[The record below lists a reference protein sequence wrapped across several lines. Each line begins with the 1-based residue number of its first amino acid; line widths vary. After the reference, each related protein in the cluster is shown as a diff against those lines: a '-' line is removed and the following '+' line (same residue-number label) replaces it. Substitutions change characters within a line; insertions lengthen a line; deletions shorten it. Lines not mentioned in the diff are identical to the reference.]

1 MLGRREVADVDEA
14 LLVELRGLTT
24 RRGVT
29 RYQAL
34 ADGIAAAIA
43 AGRLAVDDRLPAER
57 GLARTLGVSRN
68 TVVAAYDDLRARGL
82 VHTRQGS
89 GTVVDRG
96 ASPVTSPQEAALV
109 GLLRPRAMLH
119 GLSDTAT
126 VGIDMR
132 GAYWAGT
139 KDLPP
144 EVFQVDI
151 RDFSDV
157 ADGCGYW
164 PAGLPALRESIA
176 EHLSRDCHLPTT
188 PEQLMI
194 TSGAQQAITLLATA
208 VIEPGAKALVEQF
221 SYAGAI
227 EALTVARARL
237 HGVALTDHGVE
248 LNALHAAVRDH
259 NPRLVYLVASCQNPT
274 GSVLPVHARRR
285 LAQMAEDW
293 DTVVVEDTSL
303 ALTQFR
309 GDEIPPP
316 IAAFAQPGGRARL
329 ITVGSLSKIAW
340 AGLRIGWIRAARPES
355 IERLTRLRTSMDLG
369 VSIPA
374 QIIARNVYERIDE
387 IAARRR
393 ELLAAR
399 YEVLADLMGRH
410 LRDWTWDAPRGGLNI
425 WAHLPVGSAVE
436 FAIVAA
442 EHGVEVVAGSNS
454 SPGNRG
460 RSSIRVP
467 FGQSAEVL
475 EDAVE
480 RLGLAWQQYR
490 RELRTREVLD
500 VPTKVMRDRAR
511 AVALAD
517 AHRRQLDDAAALAA
531 GVESLRPPT

>member
-1 MLGRREVADVDEA
+1 MDEA

-57 GLARTLGVSRN
+57 GLARSLGISRN

-126 VGIDMR
+126 TGIDMR

-139 KDLPP
+139 QDLPP

-164 PAGLPALRESIA
+164 PAGLPALRESVA

-188 PEQLMI
+188 PEQVMI

-208 VIEPGAKALVEQF
+208 VIEPGATALVEEY

-237 HGVALTDHGVE
+237 HGVSLTPHGVE
-248 LNALHAAVRDH
+248 LNALRAAVRER

-309 GDEIPPP
+309 GDEPPPP
-316 IAAFAQPGGRARL
+316 IAAFAVPGGRARL

-340 AGLRIGWIRAARPES
+340 AGLRVGWIRANMPES

-393 ELLAAR
+393 ELLAGR
-399 YEVLADLMGRH
+399 FEHLADLMGRH
-410 LRDWTWDAPRGGLNI
+410 LRDWSWDAPRGGLNI
-425 WAHLPVGSAVE
+425 WAHLPVGSSIE
-436 FAIVAA
+436 FAMVAA
-442 EHGVEVVAGSNS
+442 EHGVEVVPGSNS
-454 SPGNRG
+454 SPGEAG
-460 RSSIRVP
+460 TGSIRVP
-467 FGQSAEVL
+467 FGQPLAVL
-475 EDAVE
+475 DDGVE
-480 RLGLAWQQYR
+480 RLGHAWQQYR
-490 RELRTREVLD
+490 RHLRSREVLE
-500 VPTKVMRDRAR
+500 VSARVMRDRAR

-517 AHRRQLDDAAALAA
+517 AHRRQVDDAAAAAA
-531 GVESLRPPT
+531 GVDSLRPPT

>member
-1 MLGRREVADVDEA
+1 MLGAGEVADVDEA

-34 ADGIAAAIA
+34 ADGIAGAIR

-57 GLARTLGVSRN
+57 GLARSLGVSRN
-68 TVVAAYDDLRARGL
+68 TVVAAYDELRARGL

-96 ASPVTSPQEAALV
+96 ASPVTSPREAALA
-109 GLLRPRAMLH
+109 GILRPRAMLH
-119 GLSDTAT
+119 GLSDTAAT
-126 VGIDMR
+126 GIDMR

-139 KDLPP
+139 QDLPP

-188 PEQLMI
+188 PEQVMI

-208 VIEPGAKALVEQF
+208 VVEPGAEVLTEEF

-227 EALTVARARL
+227 EALAVTRARL
-237 HGVALTDHGVE
+237 HGVPLTGHGVE
-248 LNALHAAVRDH
+248 LNALGAAVRDRK
-259 NPRLVYLVASCQNPT
+259 PRLVYLVASCQNPT

-316 IAAFAQPGGRARL
+316 IVAYAEPGGRARL
-329 ITVGSLSKIAW
+329 ITIGSLSKVAW
-340 AGLRIGWIRAARPES
+340 AGLRVGWIRATKPES

-374 QIIARNVYERIDE
+374 QIIARNVYERIDDV
-387 IAARRR
+387 AARRR
-393 ELLAAR
+393 ELLAER
-399 YEVLADLMGRH
+399 FDLMADLMGRH
-410 LRDWTWDAPRGGLNI
+410 LRDWSWDPPRGGLNI
-425 WAHLPVGSAVE
+425 WAHLPVGSAIE

-442 EHGVEVVAGSNS
+442 EHGVEVVAGTNS
-454 SPGNRG
+454 SPDNAGAN
-460 RSSIRVP
+460 SIRMP
-467 FGQSAEVL
+467 FGQAPEVL
-475 EDAVE
+475 TDAVE
-480 RLGLAWQQYR
+480 RLGDAWRQYQR
-490 RELRTREVLD
+490 ALRNREVLELPAR
-500 VPTKVMRDRAR
+500 VVRDRAR

-517 AHRRQLDDAAALAA
+517 AYRRQPDDAAAAAA